1 MSRYKKTM
9 REALEEVQ
17 QNMAFEGKMKDI
29 YTMQQTGASPKEIA
43 KKMGLPLSTVKDILG
58 EEHTISEFTRKDF
71 DRNEDENEHT
81 LNSYMLAKKYGD
93 SSEKSKMTRL
103 YNKTRKVGSY
113 LTKAENDFVTMIQS
127 KYYRRL
133 REELR
138 SKKNLDGRQNQ
149 DMEMLKSEMGRKGK
163 RDMNQDQQFAML
175 KSEMGRKGAVDS
187 KQNQEM
193 VSMKS
198 QMGRKKRLDNRQ
210 SQEIQAIGN
219 ELRRRNGMSQSQ
231 EKRLRASAMTDQ
243 SQNQAL
249 QDLLNKVSELND
261 RTLKSFESYES
272 HSFN

>member
-103 YNKTRKVGSY
+103 YNKTRKVGSF
-113 LTKAENDFVTMIQS
+113 LTKAENDYVTMIQS

-133 REELR
+133 EHVEDVQESLFTVAL
-138 SKKNLDGRQNQ
+138 SKLIKKA
-149 DMEMLKSEMGRKGK
+149 KSM
-163 RDMNQDQQFAML
+163 
-175 KSEMGRKGAVDS
+175 S
-187 KQNQEM
+187 K
-193 VSMKS
+193 
-198 QMGRKKRLDNRQ
+198 
-210 SQEIQAIGN
+210 
-219 ELRRRNGMSQSQ
+219 
-231 EKRLRASAMTDQ
+231 
-243 SQNQAL
+243 
-249 QDLLNKVSELND
+249 
-261 RTLKSFESYES
+261 
-272 HSFN
+272 